1 MLAPLPINRL
11 ALSTLI
17 SGLRAAGE
25 DTRLRILVLLEAGEL
40 TVSDLTEILGQSQPR
55 VSRHLKLMA
64 EAGLIERSREGS
76 WAFFRIAD
84 RDILGHFAR
93 ALVEQI
99 DPDDTTLMLD
109 RERLL
114 TVRRQRAE
122 TAQVFFSKHAAEWD
136 RIRSLHAP
144 DAVVEAKM
152 RALIGEQPI
161 RSMLD
166 LGTGTGRMIS
176 LFGPLADRSVGVDAS
191 HAMLAVARANLE
203 RDGLR
208 GVELKQG
215 DIYALPVERNSFD
228 LVIVHQVLHF
238 LDDPARAVREAAH
251 VLAPGGRM
259 ILVDFAP
266 HDLEF
271 LRDTQ
276 AHRRLGFSAA
286 QMTDWL
292 TEAGLGVMDHQD
304 IAPPVVDGGQLT
316 VSVFTAKDRRFI
328 LA

>member
-1 MLAPLPINRL
+1 MPAPRPINRL
-11 ALSTLI
+11 SLSTLI

-55 VSRHLKLMA
+55 VSRHLKLMV

-84 RDILGHFAR
+84 RDTIGHFAR
-93 ALVEQI
+93 TLVEKLDQ
-99 DPDDTTLMLD
+99 DDTIIMLD
-109 RERLL
+109 RERLQA
-114 TVRRQRAE
+114 VRSQRAE
-122 TAQVFFSKHAAEWD
+122 TAQVYFSKHAAEWD

-144 DAVVEAKM
+144 DAVVEAKIG
-152 RALIGEQPI
+152 ALIGERPI

-176 LFGPLADRSVGVDAS
+176 LFGPLADRVVGIDAS

-251 VLAPGGRM
+251 VLAPGGLM

-276 AHRRLGFSAA
+276 AHRRLGFSAV

-292 TEAGLGVMDHQD
+292 KEAGLDLVEHQN
-304 IAPPVVDGGQLT
+304 IAPPMNEGGQLT
-316 VSVFTAKDRRFI
+316 VSVFTAKDPRLSI
-328 LA
+328 A